1 MVDWNFA
8 FIVTFS
14 TIFIALFITIIV
26 IMSKDTL
33 FGDYSCTQGPCYWC
47 LNDKAWRSCGGNGN
61 RQDDKLC
68 QQLDWNECKTN

>member
-1 MVDWNFA
+1 
-8 FIVTFS
+8 
-14 TIFIALFITIIV
+14 
-26 IMSKDTL
+26 MSKDTL